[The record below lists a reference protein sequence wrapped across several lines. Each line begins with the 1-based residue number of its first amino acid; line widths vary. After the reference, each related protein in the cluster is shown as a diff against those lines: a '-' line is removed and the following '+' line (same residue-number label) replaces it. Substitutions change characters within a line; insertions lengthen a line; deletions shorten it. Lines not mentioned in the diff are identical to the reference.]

1 MSNISRFS
9 HYTLDQLVEYIEK
22 LECENMRLR
31 QVAGVRKQLRIEDT
45 ELSGRTVSRLVFA
58 DIVFLTDLTKF
69 SKDDLLKLRGVGN
82 KMVSEIEEVLKK
94 HGLKLSL

>member
-82 KMVSEIEEVLKK
+82 KMVSEIEEVLTK